1 MNFFSNMK
9 NIFGSSDSGSF
20 LNAVFLILF
29 AAFLMAFSFLLG
41 KITEKVKIHSKIKK
55 GRTDAVKR
63 SRAVLG
69 GQMAEQIA
77 PFLPDFPCNA
87 ADIRFIGKPVDFLAF
102 PGMAEG
108 KSIEEVLLIEIKT
121 GKSQLSGREK
131 EIKSLVERGKVRY
144 VEYHFSADK

>member
-9 NIFGSSDSGSF
+9 NIFGSSTSGSF

-77 PFLPDFPCNA
+77 PFLPNFPCNA

>member
-1 MNFFSNMK
+1 MNFFSNIK
-9 NIFGSSDSGSF
+9 NIFDSSDSGSF

-29 AAFLMAFSFLLG
+29 AALLMAFSFLLG

-77 PFLPDFPCNA
+77 PFLPNFPCNA

>member
-1 MNFFSNMK
+1 MNFFSNIK
-9 NIFGSSDSGSF
+9 NIFESSDSGSF

-29 AAFLMAFSFLLG
+29 AALLMAFSFLLG

-69 GQMAEQIA
+69 GQMVEQIA
-77 PFLPDFPCNA
+77 PFLPNFPCNA

>member
-1 MNFFSNMK
+1 MNFFSNIK
-9 NIFGSSDSGSF
+9 NIFGLSTSGSF
-20 LNAVFLILF
+20 LNAVLLILF
-29 AAFLMAFSFLLG
+29 ATLLMALSFLLG

-77 PFLPDFPCNA
+77 PFLPNFPCNA

-102 PGMAEG
+102 PGMTEG

>member
-9 NIFGSSDSGSF
+9 NIFGLSTSGSF
-20 LNAVFLILF
+20 LNAGLLILF
-29 AAFLMAFSFLLG
+29 AALLMAFSFLLG

-77 PFLPDFPCNA
+77 PFLPNFPCNA

>member
-1 MNFFSNMK
+1 MNLFSNIK
-9 NIFGSSDSGSF
+9 NIFGSLDSDSF

-29 AAFLMAFSFLLG
+29 AAFLMALSFLLG

-77 PFLPDFPCNA
+77 PFLPNFPCNA

>member
-1 MNFFSNMK
+1 MNFFSNIK
-9 NIFGSSDSGSF
+9 NIFGLSTSGSF
-20 LNAVFLILF
+20 LNAVLLILF
-29 AAFLMAFSFLLG
+29 ATLLMALSFLLG

-77 PFLPDFPCNA
+77 PFLPNFPCNA

-102 PGMAEG
+102 PGMTEG

-144 VEYHFSADK
+144 VQYHFAADK